1 MMPLA
6 RSLHFLA
13 ARIGV
18 IGALFLLVQA
28 GGCLWWP
35 DIEERTTVSQ
45 PPVIDRAKI
54 PDPSPDRLVQL
65 QTVVAVF
72 SLAGAISDPDTP
84 LEALQVH
91 WYLGYP
97 EYLAA
102 RKVPKGP
109 DFIAQTSIRLN
120 VCAFR
125 EEFDLGG
132 GRAMLE
138 AFVSDG
144 PIGYDPDA
152 GRVLSSGY
160 AYVAWELD
168 ASGVVCP

>member
-1 MMPLA
+1 MGLA
-6 RSLHFLA
+6 RNLLRAWGRVGARLA
-13 ARIGV
+13 LV
-18 IGALFLLVQA
+18 LLVPA
-28 GGCLWWP
+28 EGCLWWP
-35 DIEERTTVSQ
+35 DIEERTTVSLA
-45 PPVIDRAKI
+45 PVIDRSKI
-54 PDPSPDRLVQL
+54 PEPSPDRLVQL

-84 LEALQVH
+84 PEALQIH

-102 RKVPKGP
+102 KKVPKGP

-125 EEFDLGG
+125 EEFALGG
-132 GRAMLE
+132 GRALLE
-138 AFVSDG
+138 ALVSDG
-144 PIGYDPDA
+144 PIGYDPDT
-152 GRVLSSGY
+152 GRTLTSGY
-160 AYVAWELD
+160 AYVAWALD